1 MKFRIEPNCSFTVS
15 STVRTRLGVLLLA
28 GVSRLFVCLLC
39 VAPERK
45 DRSWRFLRSRGLKH
59 SFCRIE
65 ALTSP
70 VASGVLDGCRLYENN
85 HLRIHRQQRCKGHTP
100 TSRSVPPQAFELQNL
115 VVAVPGVKWH
125 NQTLQCQWKHK
136 SSRHWDEAPI
146 CTKTEVVDGS
156 ARTFQSKHRSTWRQ
170 RWPRKGFRQGLQ
182 RSRSSLRLEPAEFPR
197 MWWTKLSCGWQRSFG
212 LYKCARFFDDAA
224 VGIFMVWLVCDECD
238 TTWARRTHRTY
249 SNLKWWCCRPW
260 LAWHVWCSNSARA
273 FLHASKPTHA
283 WKQQWLL
290 QFRGKQL
297 KSVNCAYWWQR
308 CFRYAKVWDCKR
320 SSTSGDTWSPE
331 AMLT

>member
-65 ALTSP
+65 TLTSP

-156 ARTFQSKHRSTWRQ
+156 ARTFQLKHRST
-170 RWPRKGFRQGLQ
+170 
-182 RSRSSLRLEPAEFPR
+182 
-197 MWWTKLSCGWQRSFG
+197 
-212 LYKCARFFDDAA
+212 
-224 VGIFMVWLVCDECD
+224 
-238 TTWARRTHRTY
+238 
-249 SNLKWWCCRPW
+249 
-260 LAWHVWCSNSARA
+260 
-273 FLHASKPTHA
+273 
-283 WKQQWLL
+283 
-290 QFRGKQL
+290 
-297 KSVNCAYWWQR
+297 
-308 CFRYAKVWDCKR
+308 
-320 SSTSGDTWSPE
+320 
-331 AMLT
+331 